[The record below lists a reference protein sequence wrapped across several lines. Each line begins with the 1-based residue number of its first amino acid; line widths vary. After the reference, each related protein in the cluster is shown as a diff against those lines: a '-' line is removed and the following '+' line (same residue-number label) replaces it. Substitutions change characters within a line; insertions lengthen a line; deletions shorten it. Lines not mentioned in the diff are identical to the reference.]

1 MPKDSQRWAIF
12 VTVVISTGIGMMIW
26 AAVFPVLNPWTKTL
40 GISHTQGGVL
50 MAVFYLPGLLLALP
64 GGAIFDRYPGRKPYV
79 AAWLLIV
86 SGTALMAVATG
97 FVMLC
102 FGRLVFA
109 CGLNLHNVGAPTM
122 LSSWFRGHPR
132 LGLAMGLYTWSFTLG
147 IFSSLTFLGR
157 VAERSG
163 WRAAMLL
170 LLVLAVGAL
179 FLVWRMARSPE
190 GTNVASDD
198 VPSFAALRNLT
209 SAMWLIAVMYLFYN
223 AGSDSYYTF
232 TPDYLVTRG
241 YTLAYASSVVGAYA
255 WIAFGLKP
263 LTSCFLRSNTAPW
276 FVVFG
281 SLVAITAFVLLLG
294 PHLHPLFISILIG
307 VSIAFCMPALL
318 SLPAFFVPPEYT
330 GQAYGLL
337 QFFYCLGFF
346 AQPLIGL
353 SIDRTKGHTVA
364 YGLMSS
370 YCAVAIVASLAL
382 IRVSARAATRVQRGA
397 TA

>member
-1 MPKDSQRWAIF
+1 MQKDSRRWAIF
-12 VTVVISTGIGMMIW
+12 ATVVISTSVGMMIW
-26 AAVFPVLNPWTKTL
+26 AAVFPLLNPWTKTL
-40 GISHTQGGVL
+40 GLSHTQGGVL

-79 AAWLLIV
+79 AAWLLIA
-86 SGTALMAVATG
+86 SGTALMAAATG
-97 FVMLC
+97 FVTLC
-102 FGRLVFA
+102 LGRLVFA
-109 CGLNLHNVGAPTM
+109 CGLNLHNVGAPK
-122 LSSWFRGHPR
+122 LLASWFRGHPR

-157 VAERSG
+157 IAEKYE

-170 LLVLAVGAL
+170 LLVLAGGAL
-179 FLVWRMARSPE
+179 VLVWRMAESPE
-190 GTNVASDD
+190 GTSVAADAVLSR
-198 VPSFAALRNLT
+198 AALRNLT
-209 SAMWLIAVMYLFYN
+209 PAMWLIAVMYLFYN

-255 WIAFGLKP
+255 WVAFGLKP
-263 LTSCFLRSNTAPW
+263 LTSSFLRSNTAPW

-281 SLVAITAFVLLLG
+281 SLVAITAFILLLSA
-294 PHLHPLFISILIG
+294 HLHPLFISILIG

-318 SLPAFFVPPEYT
+318 SLPALFVPPEHT

-346 AQPLIGL
+346 AQPLIGI

-370 YCAVAIVASLAL
+370 YCAVAIVASIAL
-382 IRVSARAATRVQRGA
+382 IRVSTRAATRVPKRA